1 MRNNPNATQRRSEF
15 PPARTKPRSEPV
27 GPTTT
32 VQTPLWIRTFGLSD
46 IPDARSYVRRHAGFK
61 LGKFAYHIEA
71 LQVRL
76 KNESGPKGAPLSVCT
91 ITVKLGQAGVV
102 VVEQA
107 SSSPIAAFDLAIDS
121 AERSVRR
128 TLQKQRPRRGK
139 PEIDKTEAS

>member
-1 MRNNPNATQRRSEF
+1 MKHNPNSAQRRSEF
-15 PPARTKPRSEPV
+15 PAARLQPRSQPV
-27 GPTTT
+27 GSTTT
-32 VQTPLWIRTFGLSD
+32 VQTPLWIRTFGLSG
-46 IPDARSYVRRHAGFK
+46 IPDARSYIRRHAGFK
-61 LGKFAYHIEA
+61 LGKFAFHIEA

-91 ITVKLGQAGVV
+91 VTVKLGQAGVV

-107 SSSPIAAFDLAIDS
+107 SSSPMAAFDLAIDS

-139 PEIDKTEAS
+139 PEINEIEAR